1 MLINKFRLK
10 YGNKPTISKYIDNK
24 VQKFLANDRLTEGNL
39 KSLDQ
44 KIGKE
49 IDNRDKK
56 QQILDD
62 VKSQRSQ
69 SAYSRAAS
77 QRSNQKSRL
86 SAAALSNLDNDNRRS
101 QAGGDAAS
109 RRTQSAYGGPRSNA
123 GGSKTCKLRSLF
135 SSHPNIP
142 LLDSVASSR
151 INNTIKEKYPELN
164 ELQEWDAIQ
173 KFNTMLHFEEQKQ
186 ALERE
191 AERKRL
197 IREQLDSQI
206 KSKKLKE

>member
-1 MLINKFRLK
+1 M
-10 YGNKPTISKYIDNK
+10 
-24 VQKFLANDRLTEGNL
+24 
-39 KSLDQ
+39 
-44 KIGKE
+44 
-49 IDNRDKK
+49 
-56 QQILDD
+56 
-62 VKSQRSQ
+62 
-69 SAYSRAAS
+69 
-77 QRSNQKSRL
+77 
-86 SAAALSNLDNDNRRS
+86 
-101 QAGGDAAS
+101 
-109 RRTQSAYGGPRSNA
+109 
-123 GGSKTCKLRSLF
+123 F
-135 SSHPNIP
+135 SSYPNIP

-151 INNTIKEKYPELN
+151 INNTIKDKYPELN